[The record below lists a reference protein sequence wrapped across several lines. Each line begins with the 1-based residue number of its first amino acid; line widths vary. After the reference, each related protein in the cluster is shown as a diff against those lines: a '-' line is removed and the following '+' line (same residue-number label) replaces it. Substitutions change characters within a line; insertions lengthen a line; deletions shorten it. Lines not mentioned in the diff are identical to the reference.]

1 MVNYDS
7 PRCCKEEDVLS
18 DISAS
23 NKGPDGK
30 PDFLT
35 YSRQEAATALSISVR
50 QLDKYV
56 STGELAKVKLNRRVV
71 FLPED
76 LKAFLKA
83 KRVLNGVQQEV
94 CRG

>member
-1 MVNYDS
+1 MPDT
-7 PRCCKEEDVLS
+7 
-18 DISAS
+18 SAR
-23 NKGPDGK
+23 NEYPDGK

-83 KRVLNGVQQEV
+83 KRLLNGVQQEV